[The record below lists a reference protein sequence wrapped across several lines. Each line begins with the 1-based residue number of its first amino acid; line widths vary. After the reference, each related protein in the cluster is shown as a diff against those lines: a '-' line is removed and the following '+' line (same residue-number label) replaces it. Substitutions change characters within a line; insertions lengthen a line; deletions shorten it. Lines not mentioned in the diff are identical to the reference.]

1 MKRLLL
7 ILCCFALMSGTGFAQ
22 QLGFKGGATYT
33 TFTGADTDNYK
44 YRVGY
49 TGGIFLQKH
58 INNMMGL
65 QLEALYTS
73 KGARREI
80 YSGSNLQTAEVF
92 KLNYIDIPLL
102 FHVSASG
109 VFFDLGPQVSFIYN
123 ASHVHEA
130 HSSNGDKIVTTKHN
144 ISDNPYTIDFAYV
157 GSVGYRST
165 NGIGLEIRYTGGL
178 KKIDDEGAFANRE
191 RRNAGFSL
199 MLSYLLGGR

>member
-1 MKRLLL
+1 MKR
-7 ILCCFALMSGTGFAQ
+7 ILMVLGFMTLVSGASFAQ

-33 TFTGADTDNYK
+33 TFSGADTDNYK

-49 TGGIFLQKH
+49 TGGLFLQKH
-58 INNMMGL
+58 FNNMMGV

-92 KLNYIDIPLL
+92 KLNYIDIPVL

-109 VFFDLGPQVSFIYN
+109 VFFDLGPQVSFIYSAN
-123 ASHVHEA
+123 HIHEA
-130 HSSNGDKIVTTKHN
+130 HSSNGDKVVTTKYD

-157 GSVGYRST
+157 GSVGYRAT
-165 NGIGLEIRYTGGL
+165 NGLGLEVRYTGGL
-178 KKIDDEGAFANRE
+178 KKIDDEGVFVNRE
-191 RRNAGFSL
+191 RRNSGFSL

>member
-7 ILCCFALMSGTGFAQ
+7 VLCCVALLSGTGFAQ
-22 QLGFKGGATYT
+22 QMGFKGGATYT
-33 TFTGADTDNYK
+33 TFNGADTDGYK

-92 KLNYIDIPLL
+92 KLNYIDIPVL

-109 VFFDLGPQVSFIYN
+109 MFFDLGPQVSFIYN

-157 GSVGYRST
+157 GSVGYRAT
-165 NGIGLEIRYTGGL
+165 NGLGLEVRYTGGL
-178 KKIDDEGAFANRE
+178 KKIDDEGAFVNRE
-191 RRNAGFSL
+191 RRNSGFSL